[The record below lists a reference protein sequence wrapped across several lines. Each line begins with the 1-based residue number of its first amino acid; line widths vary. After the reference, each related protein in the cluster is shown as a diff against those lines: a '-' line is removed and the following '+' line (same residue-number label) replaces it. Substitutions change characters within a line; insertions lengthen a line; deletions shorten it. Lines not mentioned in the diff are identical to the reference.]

1 MDPNP
6 IRIRPVMTKE
16 NSVVLAPQAEMMAPT
31 EMNIEQ
37 MIAAY
42 VAPQ

>member
-1 MDPNP
+1 MEPKP
-6 IRIRPVMTKE
+6 IRIRPPMIIPKCIVF
-16 NSVVLAPQAEMMAPT
+16 APAAEIRAPT
-31 EMNIEQ
+31 MMNVEQ